1 MCTLWAVE
9 SGGWHI
15 RYIWLDRYTKSY
27 KVKKCL
33 HGCVGWSVS
42 RKLPQ
47 HIAYSRFILVFLSWW
62 NTNRQVLNKAQGK
75 KCEWSDYSLT
85 CCKTVVNIRKRSEHL
100 LYSSLTYCT
109 GKPCIVFL
117 PNDYVLR
124 TSCCDK
130 FQIMWLNC
138 RLGHNL
144 SDHMTNTAFLALFHF
159 TVMQSQS
166 SQVLIWLVYNF
177 VMLTVILLKPA
188 KTDPGL

>member
-9 SGGWHI
+9 SGWWHI
-15 RYIWLDRYTKSY
+15 RYIWLDRYTKFY

-42 RKLPQ
+42 RKIPQ
-47 HIAYSRFILVFLSWW
+47 HIAYSRFILVFLLWW
-62 NTNRQVLNKAQGK
+62 NTTGQVLNKAQGK

-85 CCKTVVNIRKRSEHL
+85 CCKTCL
-100 LYSSLTYCT
+100 
-109 GKPCIVFL
+109 
-117 PNDYVLR
+117 LR
-124 TSCCDK
+124 TSCLFIYFLLLFIIIEDILLW
-130 FQIMWLNC
+130 QVSDMWLNC
-138 RLGHNL
+138 WLGHNL

-188 KTDPGL
+188 KTDPRLQ